1 VSEHRAAEESAED
14 RLIAR
19 YFRPFAKAPGALGLE
34 DDAALYTPPA
44 GHDLVITKD
53 AIVAGSHFFE
63 HDPPDTIGRKALRVN
78 LSDLAAKGAE
88 PAGFLLALGL
98 PEVAPDWLEAFAR
111 GLAGDAKTYSCPL
124 LGGDTVRTKGPLF
137 ISITAFG
144 TVPHGEMLR
153 RRGAREGDVVMVTG
167 TIGDA
172 AIGLRL
178 QSRGVGNEWKLHTD
192 MAAALVS
199 RFLLPRPRNPL
210 ALALRRY
217 ATAAMDVSDG
227 LVGDLAK
234 LCRTSGVSA
243 DIEADRIPLS
253 HAARE
258 ALAADPA
265 LRAAMLT
272 GGDDYEIVFTLPPNR
287 MPALRVEAAAVGVP
301 VMDIGSVTAGA
312 HPPRFLDASGEP
324 LHFARGSFS
333 HF

>member
-1 VSEHRAAEESAED
+1 VSEHHEAEESAED

-34 DDAALYTPPA
+34 DDAAVYTPPA
-44 GHDLVITKD
+44 GHDLVVTKD
-53 AIVAGSHFFE
+53 AVVAGSHFFE
-63 HDPPDTIGRKALRVN
+63 HDPPDSIGRKALRVN

-98 PEVAPDWLEAFAR
+98 PDVEPDWLEAFAR
-111 GLAGDAKTYSCPL
+111 GLAADARTYACPL

-144 TVPHGEMLR
+144 TVPHGAMVR

-172 AIGLRL
+172 AIGLHL
-178 QSRGVGNEWKLHTD
+178 QSGSVGNEWKLHTD
-192 MAAALVS
+192 TAKALIS

-210 ALALRRY
+210 ALALRHH

-234 LCRTSGVSA
+234 LCRASGVSA
-243 DIEADRIPLS
+243 DVQADRIPLS
-253 HAARE
+253 PGARE

-265 LRAAMLT
+265 TITRSCSRCR
-272 GGDDYEIVFTLPPNR
+272 G
-287 MPALRVEAAAVGVP
+287 
-301 VMDIGSVTAGA
+301 AGCRRCA
-312 HPPRFLDASGEP
+312 WRPPRSASRSWTS
-324 LHFARGSFS
+324 AA
-333 HF
+333 